1 MAKMESARWTLREMA
16 WPEFGMASTAPVSTL
31 DEYRQRLARTRER
44 MATRGLTHLVVYG
57 DREHFANLAWLTR
70 FDPRFEEA
78 LLIVG
83 VEGKPLLL
91 TGNECQGYLPISPL
105 WKAGDLRTER
115 YQPFSLLDQPRDASR
130 TLEAILPGEGI
141 ADGAR
146 VGCAGWKYYGDRRRM
161 DTPAY
166 IVDALRELAS
176 EVEDATDLF
185 VHAGYG
191 LRARCSA
198 SEIAFFEYSNG
209 KASEAMKR
217 IHFAA
222 RCGMTDHE
230 LLEHARYDGLPLAC
244 AMTLKTGPN
253 RISLASPS
261 GNRLER
267 SHFWSANIAY
277 WGSNICRAAWV
288 AESEEDLPAAAR
300 DYVEAFAGPYF
311 AAMCEWL
318 GTLRIGSRGGDL
330 YRLIQ
335 ERLPFKRFRIYLN
348 PGHLIHLDEWV
359 SSPFFEG
366 SEIAVASGMVIQTD
380 VIPSSPAYS
389 STRMEDGV
397 AIADAALRE
406 ELRRDFPECAARC
419 HARREFLAESLGI
432 ELPEEVLPL
441 SNTACLVAPYLLRPE
456 LVFAIPSRL

>member
-1 MAKMESARWTLREMA
+1 MTGTEWTLRETV
-16 WPEFGMASTAPVSTL
+16 WPDFGIAALAPVSTL
-31 DEYRQRLARTRER
+31 DEYRRRLARTRER
-44 MATRGLTHLVVYG
+44 LEERGLTHLVVYG

-78 LLIVG
+78 LLVIRP
-83 VEGKPLLL
+83 EGQPLLL
-91 TGNECQGYLPISPL
+91 TGNECQGYLPVSPV
-105 WKAGDLRTER
+105 WKAGELRSER
-115 YQPFSLLDQPRDASR
+115 YQPFSLLDQPRDTSR
-130 TLEAILPGEGI
+130 TLEAILRGEGI
-141 ADGAR
+141 TNGAR
-146 VGCAGWKYYGDRRRM
+146 VGCAGWKYYGSRRTM

-166 IVDALRELAS
+166 IVDTLRELAGH
-176 EVEDATDLF
+176 VEDATDLF
-185 VHAGYG
+185 MHAGYG

-198 SEIAFFEYSNG
+198 SEIAFFEYSNT

-222 RCGMTDHE
+222 RPGMTDHE

-244 AMTLKTGPN
+244 SMTLKTGPN
-253 RISLASPS
+253 RISLASAS

-267 SHFWSANIAY
+267 GHFWSANISY
-277 WGSNICRAAWV
+277 WGSNVCRAAWV
-288 AESEEDLPAAAR
+288 AEDETDLPPAAR
-300 DYVEAFAGPYF
+300 DYVDAFAGPYF

-318 GTLRIGSRGGDL
+318 GELRIGHLGGDL

-335 ERLPFKRFRIYLN
+335 QRLPFDRYRVFLN

-366 SEIAVASGMVIQTD
+366 SEIEVASGMVIQTD
-380 VIPSSPAYS
+380 VIPSSPVYS

-397 AIADAALRE
+397 AIADQALRD

-419 HARREFLAESLGI
+419 DARRAFLAGTLGVQ
-432 ELPEEVLPL
+432 LPEEVLPL
-441 SNTACLVAPYLLRPE
+441 SNIACIVAPYLLRPE
-456 LVFAIPSRL
+456 RVFAIR